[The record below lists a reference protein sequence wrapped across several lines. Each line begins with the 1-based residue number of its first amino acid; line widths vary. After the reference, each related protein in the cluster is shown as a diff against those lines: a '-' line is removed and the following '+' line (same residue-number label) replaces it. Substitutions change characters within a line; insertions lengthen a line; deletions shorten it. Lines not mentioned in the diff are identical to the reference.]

1 MNPTDTP
8 KLERPVS
15 ARLLGSFQRFCR
27 MVTRT
32 SGHPTAFGLAI
43 AIIVVWALTGPFFL
57 FSNTWLLVI
66 DTIANIITFL
76 MIFLIRNAQNRESE
90 AVQLK
95 LDELIRATKEARNTL
110 LDIEELSEE
119 ELDRIKARFE
129 RLARKARAETS
140 AGQTGATHAE
150 EHIDQAVVA
159 PVGTGVQQP
168 KEFVL

>member
-1 MNPTDTP
+1 MNTNDAL

-43 AIIVVWALTGPFFL
+43 AIIVVWALTGPFFG

-66 DTIANIITFL
+66 DTVANIITFL

-140 AGQTGATHAE
+140 AGHTEITHAE
-150 EHIDQAVVA
+150 KRVDQAVIA
-159 PVGTGVQQP
+159 PVGTGAQ
-168 KEFVL
+168 